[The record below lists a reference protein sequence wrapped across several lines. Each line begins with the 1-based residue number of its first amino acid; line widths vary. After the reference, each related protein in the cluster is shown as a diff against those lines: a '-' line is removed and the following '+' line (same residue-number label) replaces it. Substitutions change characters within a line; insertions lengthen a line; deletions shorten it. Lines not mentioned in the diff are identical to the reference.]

1 MGTFSAKEE
10 SIMRLPAP
18 DPDIIFAQLLQDLP
32 PQLEEQAR
40 EFKAFTRARKIKS
53 PAQLLRAVLLYAGLD
68 YSEREVAANL
78 LLSDA
83 SLSSLSDQSV
93 RERLQASRVWIKS
106 LLPQM
111 ISRPPLPQPPT
122 GLRLLVIDTST
133 VTAPGAQRATFRLHI
148 VMDLVSL
155 QLVDIKITDHKIGE
169 TLSYYEFARGD
180 VVMTDRGYCTIPGI
194 THALS
199 QGAQIVL
206 RYHAHNCPL
215 EDSTGQRLELA
226 AALALAP
233 AGSITTI
240 EAGLRRTDQESR
252 PTWIHAY
259 RLSGEAAEAARRRC
273 RRAGQKRGYTPSQ
286 ETLFL
291 SEFVMVLTTV
301 APEILSA
308 QTILAFYRCRWQVEL
323 LIKRWKSLLDL
334 DRLRARSG
342 SPLGEVW
349 IYGKLLYAT
358 MLERR
363 LRRRCGVD
371 WGGLDHPRSISW
383 WRLWKLMREELAF
396 YITGVQSWTLSQ
408 WQAALRA
415 VTERRR
421 RRRLQMI
428 PPEVVEWVYCSQSD
442 ILPFAA

>member
-1 MGTFSAKEE
+1 METFSAKEE

-18 DPDIIFAQLLQDLP
+18 DPDTIFAQLLQDLP
-32 PQLEEQAR
+32 PQLEEKAR

-93 RERLQASRVWIKS
+93 RERLQASQAWVKS

-111 ISRPPLPQPPT
+111 ISQQPLPQLPA
-122 GLRLLVIDTST
+122 GLRLLVIDAST

-155 QLVDIKITDHKIGE
+155 QLVALKITDYKTGE
-169 TLSYYEFARGD
+169 TLRSYELAPGD
-180 VVMTDRGYCTIPGI
+180 VVMTDRGYCTVPGI
-194 THALS
+194 AHAVS
-199 QGAQIVL
+199 QGAQVVT

-215 EDSTGQRLELA
+215 EDPTGQSLKLA
-226 AALALAP
+226 AALSPAP
-233 AGSITTI
+233 AGSLTTI
-240 EAGLRRTDQESR
+240 EARLKLTDQESR
-252 PTWIHAY
+252 PVWIHAY
-259 RLSGEAAEAARRRC
+259 RLSGAAAQEARRRC
-273 RRAGQKRGYTPSQ
+273 LRAGQKRGYTPSP

-291 SEFVMVLTTV
+291 AEFVLVLTTI

-308 QTILAFYRCRWQVEL
+308 EAILAFYRCRWQVEL
-323 LIKRWKSLLDL
+323 LIKRWKSLLNL
-334 DRLRARSG
+334 DRLRTRVG
-342 SPLGEVW
+342 SQLGEVW
-349 IYGKLLYAT
+349 IYGKLLYAIL
-358 MLERR
+358 LERR
-363 LRRRCGVD
+363 LRRRCGPE
-371 WGGLDHPRSISW
+371 WGRLDQARSISW
-383 WRLWKLMREELAF
+383 WRLWKLMREELVF
-396 YITGVQSWTLSQ
+396 YITGVQYWTMNQ

-428 PPEVVEWVYCSQSD
+428 PPQVIEWLHHAQSEV
-442 ILPFAA
+442 LPFAA